1 MSGKRAINRPSLD
14 TSHFRFLNHDYSL
27 LGKGRQYRTEQELTL
42 SRSTAPDAESP
53 CTDNFELYLVHSL
66 SRRFLIHFDAFMTL
80 STKSLT
86 DLCESIQK
94 SVNLMKKFVNHKSK
108 HTFGQD
114 MACGLVIKRVAIP
127 SDQ

>member
-1 MSGKRAINRPSLD
+1 MIIPCSARGDNIGPSR
-14 TSHFRFLNHDYSL
+14 SS
-27 LGKGRQYRTEQELTL
+27 TL

-80 STKSLT
+80 SPKSLT

-94 SVNLMKKFVNHKSK
+94 SVNLMKKFVNHKWK
-108 HTFGQD
+108 HTFRQD

>member
-1 MSGKRAINRPSLD
+1 MIIP
-14 TSHFRFLNHDYSL
+14 L
-27 LGKGRQYRTEQELTL
+27 LGKGPQYRTEQELTL

-53 CTDNFELYLVHSL
+53 CTDNFELSLAHSL
-66 SRRFLIHFDAFMTL
+66 SRRSLIHFDAFMML

-94 SVNLMKKFVNHKSK
+94 SVDLMKKLVNHKWK

-114 MACGLVIKRVAIP
+114 MACGLVLKG
-127 SDQ
+127 